1 MGPGGI
7 ATIIAASALAVI
19 ALAVAYAISR
29 LGRLVDE
36 ASAAIKD
43 LTNGVTPLV
52 EEVTTT
58 VQLVNGPLHSL
69 NKITKSAEELT
80 TKVTA
85 STESFLDN
93 NKMAMKAAGVLLA
106 ATKMKKNSK
115 SSQGARRSPR
125 STSSGKSSGNSSVD
139 SEAEF

>member
-69 NKITKSAEELT
+69 NKITKSAEDLT

-106 ATKMKKNSK
+106 ATKMKKSAKK
-115 SSQGARRSPR
+115 SDSSRRSNRTSR
-125 STSSGKSSGNSSVD
+125 SNRSENGSVD

>member
-19 ALAVAYAISR
+19 ALAIAYAIVR
-29 LGRLVDE
+29 LGRLVVE
-36 ASAAIKD
+36 ASATLKSVSSEV
-43 LTNGVTPLV
+43 NPLL

-93 NKMAMKAAGVLLA
+93 NKMAMKVAGALIGASKL
-106 ATKMKKNSK
+106 KKS
-115 SSQGARRSPR
+115 A
-125 STSSGKSSGNSSVD
+125 GKSKRRKVED
-139 SEAEF
+139 EEFE

>member
-19 ALAVAYAISR
+19 SLAIAYAISR

-106 ATKMKKNSK
+106 ATKMKKNAKNSKTAK
-115 SSQGARRSPR
+115 SSSRSSR
-125 STSSGKSSGNSSVD
+125 SRQSSVD
-139 SEAEF
+139 SEEEFE

>member
-19 ALAVAYAISR
+19 SLAIAYAISR

-115 SSQGARRSPR
+115 AA
-125 STSSGKSSGNSSVD
+125 KSSGRSTRSSVD
-139 SEAEF
+139 SEEEFE

>member
-7 ATIIAASALAVI
+7 ATIIAASSLAVI
-19 ALAVAYAISR
+19 SLAIAYAIVR
-29 LGRLVDE
+29 IGRLVDE
-36 ASAAIKD
+36 ASATLKSVSSEV
-43 LTNGVTPLV
+43 NPLL

-58 VQLVNGPLHSL
+58 VQLVNGPLHSI

-93 NKMAMKAAGVLLA
+93 NKMAMKVAGALIGASKL
-106 ATKMKKNSK
+106 KKSAGRSK
-115 SSQGARRSPR
+115 RSKA
-125 STSSGKSSGNSSVD
+125 SD
-139 SEAEF
+139 EEYE

>member
-7 ATIIAASALAVI
+7 ATIIAAFSLALI
-19 ALAVAYAISR
+19 ALAIAYAIVR
-29 LGRLVDE
+29 VGRLVDE
-36 ASAAIKD
+36 ASATLKSVSSEV
-43 LTNGVTPLV
+43 NPLL

-58 VQLVNGPLHSL
+58 VALVNGPLHSL

-93 NKMAMKAAGVLLA
+93 NKMAMKVAGALIGASKL
-106 ATKMKKNSK
+106 KKS
-115 SSQGARRSPR
+115 A
-125 STSSGKSSGNSSVD
+125 GKSKRSKASD
-139 SEAEF
+139 EEYE

>member
-7 ATIIAASALAVI
+7 ATIIAASSLAVI
-19 ALAVAYAISR
+19 ALAIAYAIVR

-36 ASAAIKD
+36 ASATLKSVSSEV
-43 LTNGVTPLV
+43 NPLL

-58 VQLVNGPLHSL
+58 VALVNGPLHSL

-93 NKMAMKAAGVLLA
+93 NKMAMKVAGAIIGASKL
-106 ATKMKKNSK
+106 KKS
-115 SSQGARRSPR
+115 A
-125 STSSGKSSGNSSVD
+125 GKSKRSKASD
-139 SEAEF
+139 EEYE

>member
-80 TKVTA
+80 SKVTA

-106 ATKMKKNSK
+106 ATKMKKSSK
-115 SSQGARRSPR
+115 KSGSSQRSSR
-125 STSSGKSSGNSSVD
+125 SSRSDNGSVD

>member
-19 ALAVAYAISR
+19 ALAIAYAIVR

-36 ASAAIKD
+36 ASATLKSVSSEV
-43 LTNGVTPLV
+43 NPLL

-93 NKMAMKAAGVLLA
+93 NKMAMKVAGALIGASKL
-106 ATKMKKNSK
+106 KKS
-115 SSQGARRSPR
+115 A
-125 STSSGKSSGNSSVD
+125 GKSKRRKVED
-139 SEAEF
+139 EEFE

>member
-19 ALAVAYAISR
+19 ALAIAYAIVR

-36 ASAAIKD
+36 ASATLKSVSSEV
-43 LTNGVTPLV
+43 NPLL

-93 NKMAMKAAGVLLA
+93 NKMAMKVAGALIGASKL
-106 ATKMKKNSK
+106 KKS
-115 SSQGARRSPR
+115 A
-125 STSSGKSSGNSSVD
+125 GKSKRSKASD
-139 SEAEF
+139 EEYE

>member
-43 LTNGVTPLV
+43 LTNGITPLV

-80 TKVTA
+80 SKVTA

-106 ATKMKKNSK
+106 ATKMKKSSKNSGSPQR
-115 SSQGARRSPR
+115 SSRSSR
-125 STSSGKSSGNSSVD
+125 SSRSDNDSVD

>member
-7 ATIIAASALAVI
+7 ATIIAASSLAVI
-19 ALAVAYAISR
+19 ALAIAYAIVR
-29 LGRLVDE
+29 VGRLVDE
-36 ASAAIKD
+36 ASATLKSVSSEV
-43 LTNGVTPLV
+43 NPLL

-58 VQLVNGPLHSL
+58 VALVNGPVHSL

-93 NKMAMKAAGVLLA
+93 NKMAMKVAGALIGASKL
-106 ATKMKKNSK
+106 KKS
-115 SSQGARRSPR
+115 A
-125 STSSGKSSGNSSVD
+125 GKSKRSKASD
-139 SEAEF
+139 EEYE

>member
-19 ALAVAYAISR
+19 SLAIAYAISR

-106 ATKMKKNSK
+106 ATKMKRNSK
-115 SSQGARRSPR
+115 AA
-125 STSSGKSSGNSSVD
+125 KSSGRSKRSSVD
-139 SEAEF
+139 SEEEFE

>member
-43 LTNGVTPLV
+43 LTNGITPLV

-80 TKVTA
+80 SKVTA

-106 ATKMKKNSK
+106 ATKMKKSSKNSGSAQR
-115 SSQGARRSPR
+115 SSRSSR
-125 STSSGKSSGNSSVD
+125 SDNDSID

>member
-43 LTNGVTPLV
+43 LTNGITPLV

-80 TKVTA
+80 SKVTA

-106 ATKMKKNSK
+106 ATKMKKSSK
-115 SSQGARRSPR
+115 
-125 STSSGKSSGNSSVD
+125 KSGNAQRSSRSSRSDNGSVD

>member
-7 ATIIAASALAVI
+7 ATIIAASSLAVI
-19 ALAVAYAISR
+19 ALAIAYAIVR
-29 LGRLVDE
+29 VGRLVDE
-36 ASAAIKD
+36 ASATLKSVSSEV
-43 LTNGVTPLV
+43 NPLL

-58 VQLVNGPLHSL
+58 VQLVNGPLHSI

-93 NKMAMKAAGVLLA
+93 NKMAMKVAGALIGASKL
-106 ATKMKKNSK
+106 KKS
-115 SSQGARRSPR
+115 A
-125 STSSGKSSGNSSVD
+125 GKSKRRKVSD
-139 SEAEF
+139 EEYE

>member
-1 MGPGGI
+1 
-7 ATIIAASALAVI
+7 
-19 ALAVAYAISR
+19 
-29 LGRLVDE
+29 LVDE
-36 ASAAIKD
+36 ASATLKSVSSEV
-43 LTNGVTPLV
+43 NPLL

-93 NKMAMKAAGVLLA
+93 NKMAMKVAGALIGASKL
-106 ATKMKKNSK
+106 KKS
-115 SSQGARRSPR
+115 A
-125 STSSGKSSGNSSVD
+125 GKSKRRKVED
-139 SEAEF
+139 EEFE

>member
-7 ATIIAASALAVI
+7 ATIIAASSLAVI
-19 ALAVAYAISR
+19 ALAIAYAIVR
-29 LGRLVDE
+29 VGRLVDE
-36 ASAAIKD
+36 ASATLKSVSSEV
-43 LTNGVTPLV
+43 NPLL

-58 VQLVNGPLHSL
+58 VALVNGPLHSL

-93 NKMAMKAAGVLLA
+93 NKMAMKVAGALIGASKL
-106 ATKMKKNSK
+106 KKS
-115 SSQGARRSPR
+115 A
-125 STSSGKSSGNSSVD
+125 GKSKRSKASD
-139 SEAEF
+139 EEYE

>member
-19 ALAVAYAISR
+19 SLAIAYAISR

-115 SSQGARRSPR
+115 AA
-125 STSSGKSSGNSSVD
+125 KSSGRSKRSSVD
-139 SEAEF
+139 SEEEFE

>member
-19 ALAVAYAISR
+19 ALAIAYAIVR

-36 ASAAIKD
+36 ASATLKSVSSEV
-43 LTNGVTPLV
+43 NPLL

-93 NKMAMKAAGVLLA
+93 NKLAMKVAGALIGASKL
-106 ATKMKKNSK
+106 KKS
-115 SSQGARRSPR
+115 A
-125 STSSGKSSGNSSVD
+125 GKSKRRKVED
-139 SEAEF
+139 EEFE

>member
-19 ALAVAYAISR
+19 SLAIAYAISR

-58 VQLVNGPLHSL
+58 VQLVN
-69 NKITKSAEELT
+69 
-80 TKVTA
+80 
-85 STESFLDN
+85 
-93 NKMAMKAAGVLLA
+93 
-106 ATKMKKNSK
+106 
-115 SSQGARRSPR
+115 
-125 STSSGKSSGNSSVD
+125 
-139 SEAEF
+139 

>member
-7 ATIIAASALAVI
+7 ATIIAASSLAVI
-19 ALAVAYAISR
+19 ALAIAYAIVR

-36 ASAAIKD
+36 ASATLKSVSSEV
-43 LTNGVTPLV
+43 NPLL

-58 VQLVNGPLHSL
+58 VALVNGPLHSI
-69 NKITKSAEELT
+69 NRITKSAEELT

-93 NKMAMKAAGVLLA
+93 NKMAMKVAGALIGASKL
-106 ATKMKKNSK
+106 KKS
-115 SSQGARRSPR
+115 A
-125 STSSGKSSGNSSVD
+125 GKSKRSKASD
-139 SEAEF
+139 EEYE

>member
-19 ALAVAYAISR
+19 SLAVAYAISR

-36 ASAAIKD
+36 ASLAIKD
-43 LTNGVTPLV
+43 LTNGVTPLI

-58 VQLVNGPLHSL
+58 VELVNGPLHSL
-69 NKITKSAEELT
+69 NRITKSAEDLT

-85 STESFLDN
+85 STEAFLDN

-106 ATKMKKNSK
+106 ASRMKKNSK
-115 SSQGARRSPR
+115 SAKNSGRSKR
-125 STSSGKSSGNSSVD
+125 SSVD
-139 SEAEF
+139 SEGEFE

>member
-19 ALAVAYAISR
+19 SLAIAYAISR

-115 SSQGARRSPR
+115 NSKAA
-125 STSSGKSSGNSSVD
+125 KSSSRSSRSRHSSVD
-139 SEAEF
+139 SEEEFE

>member
-1 MGPGGI
+1 MRMGPGGI

-19 ALAVAYAISR
+19 SLAIAYAISR

-93 NKMAMKAAGVLLA
+93 NKMAMKDRLWFDVKEVSICVCVCVCVRLSL
-106 ATKMKKNSK
+106 SL
-115 SSQGARRSPR
+115 SL
-125 STSSGKSSGNSSVD
+125 
-139 SEAEF
+139 

>member
-7 ATIIAASALAVI
+7 ATIIAASSLAVI
-19 ALAVAYAISR
+19 ALAIAYAIVR
-29 LGRLVDE
+29 IGRLVDE
-36 ASAAIKD
+36 ASATLKSVSSEV
-43 LTNGVTPLV
+43 NPLL

-58 VQLVNGPLHSL
+58 VQLVNGPLHSI

-93 NKMAMKAAGVLLA
+93 NKMAMKVAGALIGASKL
-106 ATKMKKNSK
+106 KKSAGRSK
-115 SSQGARRSPR
+115 RSKA
-125 STSSGKSSGNSSVD
+125 SD
-139 SEAEF
+139 EEYE

>member
-7 ATIIAASALAVI
+7 ATIIAASSLAVI
-19 ALAVAYAISR
+19 ALAIAYAIVR
-29 LGRLVDE
+29 VGRLVDE
-36 ASAAIKD
+36 ASATLKSVSSEV
-43 LTNGVTPLV
+43 NPLL

-58 VQLVNGPLHSL
+58 VALVNGPLHSI

-93 NKMAMKAAGVLLA
+93 NKMAMKVAGALIGASKL
-106 ATKMKKNSK
+106 KKS
-115 SSQGARRSPR
+115 A
-125 STSSGKSSGNSSVD
+125 GKSKRSKASD
-139 SEAEF
+139 EEYE